1 MFRYYV
7 TETLRL
13 RGENK
18 YITGSWADM
27 VRDQAVDTRTG
38 DEIALEVIRAAG
50 LKLSAEGEVDNGS
63 GI

>member
-1 MFRYYV
+1 M

-18 YITGSWADM
+18 YITGSWTDM
-27 VRDQAVDTRTG
+27 VRSETVDTRTG
-38 DEIALEVIRAAG
+38 DEIAADVIRSAG
-50 LKLSAEGEVDNGS
+50 LKIAGEGGEDNGA

>member
-1 MFRYYV
+1 M

-18 YITGSWADM
+18 YIAGSWVDM
-27 VRDQAVDTRTG
+27 VREQFVDTRTG
-38 DEIALEVIRAAG
+38 DEVALEVIRAAG
-50 LKLSAEGEVDNGS
+50 LKLAAEGEVDNGA